1 MATIYDADIQKS
13 IEKIASSLKSIIKIP
28 EWAKYVKTS
37 RGKERLPEDPEW
49 YLKRAASILVVIY
62 KKGPIGVSKLRVK
75 YGTKKN
81 RGHNPERFVR
91 ASGKIIRNILQQLDS
106 ADLTSFKKEGVHKGR
121 IITAKGKSLVDKNSV
136 VIAKN
141 E

>member
-13 IEKIASSLKSIIKIP
+13 IEKIAAGLKPVIKIP

-37 RGKERLPEDPEW
+37 SGKERPPEDPEW
-49 YLKRAASILVVIY
+49 YYQRAASMLVKIY

-81 RGHNPERFVR
+81 RGHSPERFVR
-91 ASGKIIRNILQQLDS
+91 ASGKIIRNILQQLDK
-106 ADLTSFKKEGVHKGR
+106 AEFTSFKKEGVHKGR
-121 IITAKGKSLVDKNSV
+121 IITPKGKSLVDKNA
-136 VIAKN
+136 VIIKN